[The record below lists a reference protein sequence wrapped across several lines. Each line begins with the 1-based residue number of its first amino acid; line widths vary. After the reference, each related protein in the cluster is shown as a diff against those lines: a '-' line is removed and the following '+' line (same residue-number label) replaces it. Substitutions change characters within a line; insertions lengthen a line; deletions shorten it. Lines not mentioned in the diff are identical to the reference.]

1 MQFLTDIGISQK
13 TIELIED
20 QCVDLELEN
29 FELFK
34 RDLTSSIE
42 LLRSVGVKSN
52 IIEDIL
58 CKDFRVLLSGEK
70 YIKKALDNTGDINTY
85 VNKLNSD
92 FMYYEYLYNDK

>member
-1 MQFLTDIGISQK
+1 MQFLSDIGISQK

-29 FELFK
+29 FELFE

-42 LLRSVGVKSN
+42 LLRSVGVKGN